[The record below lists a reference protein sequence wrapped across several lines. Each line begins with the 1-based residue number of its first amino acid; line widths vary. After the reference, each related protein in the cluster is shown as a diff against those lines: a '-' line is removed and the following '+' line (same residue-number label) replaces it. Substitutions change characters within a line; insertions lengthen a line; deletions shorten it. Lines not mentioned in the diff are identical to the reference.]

1 MYTDLHVIFIG
12 SLVVIGNTAVMNMKG
27 SLPLLLL
34 HTLSLGPSHGYGI
47 AKEIKRKSQGVLT
60 FAEGTIYPM
69 LHDLEKQGLIAAF
82 EEEVNG
88 RTRRYYQLTNAGQK
102 ALEKEQTDWQQF
114 SLGVNRVLG
123 EAT

>member
-1 MYTDLHVIFIG
+1 MYTAPRIFVG
-12 SLVVIGNTAVMNMKG
+12 SLVVIGQMVVMNIKG

-47 AKEIKRKSQGVLT
+47 AKEIKRKSQGVLD

-69 LHDLEKQGLIAAF
+69 LHDLENQGLIAAF
-82 EEEVNG
+82 EEEVKG
-88 RTRRYYQLTNAGQK
+88 RTRRYYRLTNTGQK